1 MTPIK
6 DISFINKK
14 ALIRVDFNVPFNGDS
29 ISDNSRILAAI
40 PTINYV
46 LENGGSCIVI
56 SHLGRPKKK
65 DKKLSLLR
73 IKHELERLLNL
84 VVIFVE
90 DCIGPEVKNAS
101 ETLKPGQVLLLENLR
116 FYKEEVA
123 GDEKF
128 AKELSSLADIYINDA
143 YGTTHRAHASTS
155 TIAKYFTEKSPGL
168 LLEKE
173 ILSLKKVLESPKKP
187 VTAIVGGAKVS
198 SKISIIANMLKVIDN
213 LIIGGGMAYT
223 FILSSGGK
231 IGDSICE
238 PENLG
243 DCQEIID
250 QAKEKNVKIFLPT
263 DVIVSQ
269 SFSNNDKQ
277 KEVDIQNI
285 PDGWQGLDIGTKTRK
300 KFADVIKQSK
310 TLLWNGPMGV
320 FEMSSFQNG
329 TEAVANAVAVAT
341 QKGSFSLVG
350 GGDSVAAV
358 KKFNVK
364 DKISFI
370 STGGGAMLESL
381 EGKVLPG
388 IKALQ

>member
-1 MTPIK
+1 MTSIK
-6 DISFINKK
+6 DLSFLNKK
-14 ALIRVDFNVPFNGDS
+14 ALIRVDFNVPFDGDS

-46 LENGGSCIVI
+46 LENGGSCIVM
-56 SHLGRPKKK
+56 SHLGRPKKRE
-65 DKKLSLLR
+65 KKFSLVSIKQELESLLG
-73 IKHELERLLNL
+73 L

-90 DCIGPEVKNAS
+90 DCVGPEVKKAS
-101 ETLKPGQVLLLENLR
+101 QRLMPGQVLLLENLR
-116 FYKEEVA
+116 FYNEEVA

-128 AKELSSLADIYINDA
+128 AEELSSLADIYINDA

-155 TIAKYFTEKSPGL
+155 TIARYFTEKSPGL

-231 IGDSICE
+231 VGDSICE

-243 DCQEIID
+243 DCQEIFD
-250 QAKEKNVKIFLPT
+250 LAKKNNVKIFLPI
-263 DVIVSQ
+263 DVVVSK
-269 SFSNNDKQ
+269 SFSNSDKQ
-277 KEVDIQNI
+277 KEVDIQSI

-300 KFADVIKQSK
+300 NFSDVVKQSN
-310 TLLWNGPMGV
+310 TILWNGPMGV

-329 TEAVANAVAVAT
+329 TKAVANAVAEAT
-341 QKGSFSLVG
+341 KKGSFSLVG

-358 KKFNVK
+358 KKFNLK
-364 DKISFI
+364 DKMSFI

>member
-29 ISDNSRILAAI
+29 VSDNTRILAAI

-46 LENGGSCIVI
+46 LGNGGSCIVM
-56 SHLGRPKKK
+56 SHLGRPKKR

-73 IKHELERLLNL
+73 IKQELERLLDL

-90 DCIGPEVKNAS
+90 DCIGPEVKKAS

-168 LLEKE
+168 LLQKE

-250 QAKEKNVKIFLPT
+250 QAKEKNVKIFLPI

-285 PDGWQGLDIGTKTRK
+285 PLGWQGLDIGTKTRK
-300 KFADVIKQSK
+300 KFADVIKQSN
-310 TLLWNGPMGV
+310 TILWNGPMGV
-320 FEMSSFQNG
+320 FEMSSFQSG
-329 TEAVANAVAVAT
+329 TKAVANAVAVAT
-341 QKGSFSLVG
+341 KKGSFSLVG

-358 KKFNVK
+358 KKFNLK

>member
-1 MTPIK
+1 MKSIK
-6 DISFINKK
+6 DISFHNKK
-14 ALIRVDFNVPFNGDS
+14 ALIRVDFNVPFNGEK

-40 PTINYV
+40 PTIKHV
-46 LENGGSCIVI
+46 LENGGSCIVM
-56 SHLGRPKKK
+56 SHLGRPKKRE
-65 DKKLSLLR
+65 KKFSL
-73 IKHELERLLNL
+73 INVKQELERLLDHD
-84 VVIFVE
+84 VVFVE
-90 DCIGPEVKNAS
+90 NCIGPDAKKAS
-101 ETLKPGQVLLLENLR
+101 EELIPGKVLLLENLR
-116 FYKEEVA
+116 FHKEEIA

-128 AKELSSLADIYINDA
+128 AQKLSSLADIYVNDA

-155 TIAKYFTEKSPGL
+155 TIAKYFAEKSPGL

-173 ILSLKKVLESPKKP
+173 IFCLKKVLESPKKP

-213 LIIGGGMAYT
+213 LVVGGGMAYT

-231 IGDSICE
+231 VGDSICE
-238 PENLG
+238 PENLR
-243 DCQEIID
+243 DCKEILD
-250 QAKEKNVKIFLPT
+250 LAKKNNVKIFLPT
-263 DVIVSQ
+263 DVVVSK
-269 SFSNNDKQ
+269 SFTNNDKQ
-277 KEVDIQNI
+277 KEVDIQKI
-285 PDGWQGLDIGTKTRK
+285 PDGWQGLDIGTKTRQ
-300 KFADVIKQSK
+300 KFSDVIKQSS

-329 TEAVANAVAVAT
+329 TKTIANAVAEAT
-341 QKGSFSLVG
+341 KKGSFSLVG
-350 GGDSVAAV
+350 GGDSVAAI
-358 KKFNVK
+358 KKFNLE

>member
-29 ISDNSRILAAI
+29 VSDNTRILAAI

-46 LENGGSCIVI
+46 LENGGSCIVM
-56 SHLGRPKKK
+56 SHLGRPKKR

-73 IKHELERLLNL
+73 IKQELERLLDL
-84 VVIFVE
+84 VVFFVE
-90 DCIGPEVKNAS
+90 DCIGPEVKKAS

-238 PENLG
+238 PESLG

-250 QAKEKNVKIFLPT
+250 QAKEKNVKIFLPI

-300 KFADVIKQSK
+300 KFADVIKQSN
-310 TLLWNGPMGV
+310 TILWNGPMGV
-320 FEMSSFQNG
+320 FEMSSFQSG
-329 TEAVANAVAVAT
+329 TKAVANAVAVAT
-341 QKGSFSLVG
+341 KKGSFSLVG

-358 KKFNVK
+358 KKFNLK